1 MDAFRTFAV
10 DFIVFYYFTNCFE
23 KVDLILKNSLMKPW
37 SSLVGRRR
45 YRLILATSG

>member
-23 KVDLILKNSLMKPW
+23 KVDPILKNSLMKPW